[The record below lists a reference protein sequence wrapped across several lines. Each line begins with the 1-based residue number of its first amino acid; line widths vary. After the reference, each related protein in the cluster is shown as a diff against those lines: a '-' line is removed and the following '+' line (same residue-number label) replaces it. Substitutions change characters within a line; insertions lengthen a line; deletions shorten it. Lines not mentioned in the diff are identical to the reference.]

1 MLTSHLKTFGSHSRV
16 VSKRD
21 LSVDLSPP
29 TISPDNF
36 SVVPLGQENH
46 IWNFPF
52 TYQRHQ
58 PIGTSWAARCHIK
71 MRNFRTWE
79 HVEGLRLQLIEH
91 FVSSVMISSWNNA
104 SCDFFVAL
112 FNLLGL
118 LSLKSLIVASL
129 IVTIQILR
137 SSCQWSSDHLILTS
151 GSFRGIHIAYP
162 TILNSSLTTEYN
174 VPLFR
179 NNYCLGD
186 PVITYFHS
194 LVTTQEPLKR
204 WLEFPYRVTCH

>member
-1 MLTSHLKTFGSHSRV
+1 M
-16 VSKRD
+16 
-21 LSVDLSPP
+21 
-29 TISPDNF
+29 
-36 SVVPLGQENH
+36 
-46 IWNFPF
+46 
-52 TYQRHQ
+52 RHV
-58 PIGTSWAARCHIK
+58 WD
-71 MRNFRTWE
+71 
-79 HVEGLRLQLIEH
+79 GLWLQLIEH

-118 LSLKSLIVASL
+118 LSLKPLIVASFV
-129 IVTIQILR
+129 VTIQILR

-151 GSFRGIHIAYP
+151 GSFRGIHITYP

-186 PVITYFHS
+186 PVITYFYN
-194 LVTTQEPLKR
+194 LVITQEPWNADWSFPIAWQTINYVGRSALR
-204 WLEFPYRVTCH
+204 NIRFYQRHSNPHDGGQLENKDWTLDWNLNCTL